1 MNQTAQNLASQ
12 GRYGDTTLVHMSPQE
27 VRGLQALARN
37 NGTSLTVN
45 PNTGL
50 PEAFSLR
57 SLLPMVA
64 GMALGPAG
72 MGLSALQA
80 GMITGGLGALA
91 SGSLKQG
98 LMMGLGAAGGAGLA
112 GSMSNLA
119 APAASAA
126 TLPAN
131 AVVGAPAAMGGAG
144 TGITVPTAAINTS
157 ATPAM
162 FNSTPFGQV
171 GLNAK
176 SMALPPLETA
186 GGINYGFTS
195 ASAPAVNMS
204 LTTPGMTAV
213 PPPGALASNLTGL
226 DALKQGAL
234 TPPAPQ
240 PFTGSGMTL
249 DPAKFGRPFDA
260 NITKVFPGGTTEAM
274 PNAYTIGDPSLST
287 NYSLSNATMNAPRP
301 PVLGGSAMQSMP
313 SPAGGVSSVSGPMDA
328 AEAGRLRMDALR
340 SQTAAPAVTDAAG
353 YTGNLRMPT
362 QVIDASTLPKTPT
375 MGERFGRVVEG
386 GKQVF
391 SSPQAFMDFAGDN
404 KMNLAMSAA
413 PGFFEEPEPIPGQ
426 ESFIRPYSLDIEN
439 LSDRPASPGGR
450 EDERLRYRYTAGTPY
465 RAAQGG
471 IIAFAQGGNTTD
483 GRETY
488 TDPTLRPLQEGM
500 QLPPLNADRL
510 NAQKAMPV
518 MGVPQGYAEGGQPK
532 YRDVRKKINRM
543 EDPYSFA
550 AYQSGRGL
558 YDAAMQNFAGGG
570 LSNVPRFLSG
580 GGDGMSDSIPA
591 TINDRQPAR
600 LADGEFVIPA
610 DVVSHLGN
618 GSSKAGAKQL
628 YDMMDRVRSKRTG
641 KKKQAPAVNPKKMMP
656 A

>member
-1 MNQTAQNLASQ
+1 
-12 GRYGDTTLVHMSPQE
+12 MS
-27 VRGLQALARN
+27 
-37 NGTSLTVN
+37 
-45 PNTGL
+45 
-50 PEAFSLR
+50 
-57 SLLPMVA
+57 
-64 GMALGPAG
+64 
-72 MGLSALQA
+72 
-80 GMITGGLGALA
+80 
-91 SGSLKQG
+91 
-98 LMMGLGAAGGAGLA
+98 
-112 GSMSNLA
+112 
-119 APAASAA
+119 
-126 TLPAN
+126 
-131 AVVGAPAAMGGAG
+131 
-144 TGITVPTAAINTS
+144 
-157 ATPAM
+157 
-162 FNSTPFGQV
+162 
-171 GLNAK
+171 
-176 SMALPPLETA
+176 
-186 GGINYGFTS
+186 
-195 ASAPAVNMS
+195 
-204 LTTPGMTAV
+204 
-213 PPPGALASNLTGL
+213 
-226 DALKQGAL
+226 
-234 TPPAPQ
+234 
-240 PFTGSGMTL
+240 
-249 DPAKFGRPFDA
+249 
-260 NITKVFPGGTTEAM
+260 
-274 PNAYTIGDPSLST
+274 
-287 NYSLSNATMNAPRP
+287 
-301 PVLGGSAMQSMP
+301 
-313 SPAGGVSSVSGPMDA
+313 A
-328 AEAGRLRMDALR
+328 AEAGTLRMDALR
-340 SQTAAPAVTDAAG
+340 SQAAAPAVTDAAG
-353 YTGNLRMPT
+353 YSGNLRMST

-375 MGERFGRVVEG
+375 MGERFGRVAEG
-386 GKQVF
+386 SKQVF

-413 PGFFEEPEPIPGQ
+413 PGFFEEPEAIPGQ
-426 ESFIRPYSLDIEN
+426 ESFIRPYSLDVEN
-439 LSDRPASPGGR
+439 LSDRPVSPGGR

-510 NAQKAMPV
+510 NAQKSMPV

-532 YRDVRKKINRM
+532 YRDVRKRINRM

-641 KKKQAPAVNPKKMMP
+641 KKKQAPAVNSRKMMP